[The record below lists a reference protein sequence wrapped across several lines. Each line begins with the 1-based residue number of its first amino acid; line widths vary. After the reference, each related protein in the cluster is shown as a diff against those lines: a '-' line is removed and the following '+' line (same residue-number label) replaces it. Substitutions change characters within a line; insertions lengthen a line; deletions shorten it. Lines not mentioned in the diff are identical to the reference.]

1 MERLASHASTDGR
14 VYFTGGV
21 TALLMEW
28 RSSTIDIDIKM
39 VPDQEALFRS
49 LPQLKESL
57 EVNIELAAPDQFIPP
72 LPGWEERSRLI
83 SCIGRLSFFHYDFYA
98 QALAKIER
106 GHSQDVRDVAS
117 MLDQGLI
124 DPRKLLDYF
133 GEIEPALH
141 RYPAVDSRSFRR
153 AVETT
158 LRNAKMM

>member
-39 VPDQEALFRS
+39 VPEQEALFRS

-83 SCIGRLSFFHYDFYA
+83 SRIGRLSYYHYDFYA

-106 GHSQDVRDVAS
+106 GHSQDLMDVRAMLERELIDPGS
-117 MLDQGLI
+117 MLDH
-124 DPRKLLDYF
+124 F
-133 GEIEPALH
+133 GEIEPALY
-141 RYPAVDSRSFRR
+141 RYPAIDPASFRR
-153 AVETT
+153 AVEATV
-158 LRNAKMM
+158 RNAQ